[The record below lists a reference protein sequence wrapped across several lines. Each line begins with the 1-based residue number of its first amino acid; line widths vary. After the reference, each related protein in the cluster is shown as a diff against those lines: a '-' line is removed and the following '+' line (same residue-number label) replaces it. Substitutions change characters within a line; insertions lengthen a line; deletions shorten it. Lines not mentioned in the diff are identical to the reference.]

1 MFQTTNQIKFAVP
14 TTFSNHLDPWLGVIF
29 HHPSHRGIPTCN
41 QLGMV
46 CCSYPIIIH
55 YFPTTIIPLEVY
67 GIAINMFIHI
77 YPYYPTIIIPW
88 LCNVLYIYISIQ
100 DVYNPISHCLL
111 YPTFYPMKNHGFFP
125 MILPVPVAGAA
136 PRPLLASLVVHG
148 KGQEAFAVVSPR
160 KGEKWDGL
168 AEMCQKCVNG
178 MVSYGFI
185 WEYMAG

>member
-1 MFQTTNQIKFAVP
+1 
-14 TTFSNHLDPWLGVIF
+14 
-29 HHPSHRGIPTCN
+29 
-41 QLGMV
+41 
-46 CCSYPIIIH
+46 
-55 YFPTTIIPLEVY
+55 
-67 GIAINMFIHI
+67 
-77 YPYYPTIIIPW
+77 
-88 LCNVLYIYISIQ
+88 
-100 DVYNPISHCLL
+100 
-111 YPTFYPMKNHGFFP
+111 